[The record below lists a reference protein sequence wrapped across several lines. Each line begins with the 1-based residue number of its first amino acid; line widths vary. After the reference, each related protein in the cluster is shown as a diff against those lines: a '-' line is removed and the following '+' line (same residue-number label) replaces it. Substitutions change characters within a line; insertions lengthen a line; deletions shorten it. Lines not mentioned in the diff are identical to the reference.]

1 MPDYSSPTVAG
12 PRFLADSVYPTRSI
26 GTRMHRVGLVGVG
39 TIGKVY
45 LDRLLDADYEVTI
58 FDIDDSQVAYAVD
71 RGATSAPTP
80 AVVARNADAVL
91 FALPGTPEVEATM
104 EGDDGVLA
112 GLDAGDLL
120 VDSSTTHPDTS
131 LACAEACEARDVR
144 FVEAPITGA
153 APREGY
159 QVMVGGTTGNYD
171 AATDLLDVVADDHV
185 RIGDVGEATVFKLGL
200 QMRYAGHR
208 AVDAEVVEFLR
219 DGDVDP
225 APLSEFLGLDV
236 WEQYF
241 TREFGQAHE
250 GLGSLAIWHKD
261 IGYARDVA
269 RENATALPV
278 NAAIHEAY
286 KATVRRVAPDEGH
299 ASTLLRYWERLNDA
313 ESREA

>member
-1 MPDYSSPTVAG
+1 
-12 PRFLADSVYPTRSI
+12 
-26 GTRMHRVGLVGVG
+26 MHRVGLVGVG
-39 TIGKVY
+39 TIGNVY
-45 LDRLLDADYEVTI
+45 LDRLLDADYEVTV
-58 FDIDDSQVAYAVD
+58 FDVDDSQVAYAVD

-80 AVVARNADAVL
+80 AAVARDADAVL

-120 VDSSTTHPDTS
+120 VDSSTTHPATS

-159 QVMVGGTTGNYD
+159 QVMVGGTPENYD
-171 AATDLLDVVADDHV
+171 AATDLLDGIADDHV

-200 QMRYAGHR
+200 QMRYAGHH

-219 DGDVDP
+219 DSDVDP
-225 APLSEFLGLDV
+225 APLYQFFGLDV
-236 WEQYF
+236 WERYF
-241 TREFGQAHE
+241 TREFGQASE

-286 KATVRRVAPDEGH
+286 KATVRRVDPDEGH
-299 ASTLLRYWERLNDA
+299 ASTLLRYWERLNGA